1 MSTVTTTSSPTP
13 SVSTTSLANTSSASD
28 ATSNSG
34 WATQLPS
41 ATDFLQILVAEFQNQ
56 DPTQPTD
63 PTEFASQLVQFA
75 DLGQLQQI
83 DSAVQQSPSSGLM
96 QAASAFIGRQVTAPG
111 QSIGVQ
117 NGKATSIVYTPTT
130 SGSYTAAVIN
140 SAGAKVATVSLGQQ
154 NGGTTQTFTWQP
166 SSSIPDG
173 QYSVSIVDSNGTAL
187 SGLAEQGV
195 VQNVSLS
202 SSGTVSLNLGNLS
215 LSDSQISSI
224 SQAQGN

>member
-1 MSTVTTTSSPTP
+1 MSTVTTTSLPTP
-13 SVSTTSLANTSSASD
+13 PVSTASVANTSSASG
-28 ATSNSG
+28 AASSSG

-63 PTEFASQLVQFA
+63 PTAFASQLVQFA
-75 DLGQLQQI
+75 NLGQLQQI
-83 DSAVQQSPSSGLM
+83 DSAVQQSSSSSLM
-96 QAASAFIGRQVTAPG
+96 QAASAYIGRQVTAPG

-117 NGKATSIVYTPTT
+117 NGKATSIVYTPTAAD
-130 SGSYTAAVIN
+130 SYTAAVFN
-140 SAGAKVATVSLGQQ
+140 SAGTKVATVSLGQQ

-166 SSSIPDG
+166 SSTIPDG
-173 QYSVSIVDSNGTAL
+173 QYSVSIVGSNGAAL

-202 SSGTVSLNLGNLS
+202 SSGTVSLDLGNLS

-224 SQAQGN
+224 SQAQGK